1 MSLGR
6 ILIVV
11 GLLLAAAGLFI
22 TLAAR
27 LPVKLPRLP
36 GDIYYHGRNYTI
48 YFPVVTCLALSVL
61 ISLVLW
67 ILRK

>member
-1 MSLGR
+1 MSFGR
-6 ILIVV
+6 VLIVV
-11 GLLLAAAGLFI
+11 GLLLAAAGVFI
-22 TLAAR
+22 TLAGR
-27 LPVKLPRLP
+27 LPVRLGRLP
-36 GDIYYHGRNYTI
+36 GDIYYHRRNYTI

>member
-1 MSLGR
+1 MSFGR
-6 ILIVV
+6 VLIVV
-11 GLLLAAAGLFI
+11 GLLLAAAGVLI
-22 TLAAR
+22 TLAGR
-27 LPVKLPRLP
+27 LPVKPGRLP
-36 GDIYYHGRNYTI
+36 GDIYYYGRTYTI